1 MDHDQ
6 YPAGEKFAHHLDF
19 LARERPVPVHDGI
32 IDGFRQGDHQL
43 VKLDFIKAHSFPDG
57 LEESLDFPD
66 VLWVA
71 GKRQPEYHL
80 L

>member
-1 MDHDQ
+1 
-6 YPAGEKFAHHLDF
+6 
-19 LARERPVPVHDGI
+19 VHDGI

-71 GKRQPEYHL
+71 GKRQPEYHVL
-80 L
+80 